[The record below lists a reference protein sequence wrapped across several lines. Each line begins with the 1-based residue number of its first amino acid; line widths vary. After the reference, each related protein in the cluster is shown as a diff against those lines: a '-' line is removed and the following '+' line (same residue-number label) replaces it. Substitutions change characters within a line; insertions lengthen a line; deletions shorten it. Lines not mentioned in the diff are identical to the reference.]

1 MFERSRAP
9 RVPLALAVVSLL
21 AVLGLLATLQYRWV
35 GQVGEA
41 ERVRLQAGARTRV
54 EQLAQDFDREITRA
68 YAWLQVDP
76 DMLGEDGGP
85 RFAVR
90 YERWGAHTDYPGLVT
105 AVYVAPGDAP
115 PRLRRFDP
123 ALRAFV
129 DAEWPA
135 ELVSVRQRLEARAEG
150 PGRGERGAF
159 RGPFGPVSD
168 EAPAL
173 VWPIFP
179 PEATDAEGGGPE
191 RPGFVRPRPGLEEGA
206 KPAEGAVMFGFGR
219 PRLGTTIVLLDRGF
233 IQRDLLPTLAGRYFA
248 AGGGEFDYGVVVTTR
263 REPRAVV
270 YRSDPEGAGHPT
282 PDATAG
288 LLDVRFDLVDSGAL
302 RAGDPAAPVWHRG
315 LRDAR
320 KGAFP
325 PRPRP
330 DHGLWEAGVLNRAG
344 SLEQIVARTRHRNLL
359 ISFGTLLLLG
369 ASAAMVLVSSQRA
382 RRLAAQQ
389 VEFVAGVSH
398 ELRTPVAVVCAAGEN
413 LADGLVRDPAEVRV
427 YGATIRDEGRRLA
440 EMIEQVLEFAGIESR
455 ERRRAREPIAAAE
468 VVEEAL
474 KACAGTIAEAKID
487 VEIRIPPALPLVLGD
502 RAGLRRALQ
511 NLIQNAARH
520 ASSGRWIGIAA
531 EAGKAAGAEVVR
543 ITVRDRGPGIPPGE
557 ETRIFEAFYRGRQAL
572 AAGVSGSGLGLSL
585 VHRIMGAHGGAVEV
599 QSTPG
604 AGSAF
609 TLVLPVAPA
618 SARRPHS
625 IEEGNAQADPAR

>member
-1 MFERSRAP
+1 M
-9 RVPLALAVVSLL
+9 ALAVVSLL

-105 AVYVAPGDAP
+105 AVYVAPSGDGP
-115 PRLRRFDP
+115 VRLRRFDP
-123 ALRAFV
+123 GQRAFL

-135 ELVSVRQRLEARAEG
+135 ELAPVRKRLEALQPLLHVLEQARGGREPTHEPRGEG
-150 PGRGERGAF
+150 PGRPERGGERGGAF
-159 RGPFGPVSD
+159 RGPFGPVID

-173 VWPIFP
+173 VSPIFAAQTTP
-179 PEATDAEGGGPE
+179 GEGEGPE
-191 RPGFVRPRPGLEEGA
+191 R
-206 KPAEGAVMFGFGR
+206 FGFGR
-219 PRLGTTIVLLDRGF
+219 PRLGATIVLLDRGY
-233 IQRDLLPTLAGRYFA
+233 IQRELLPALAGRYF
-248 AGGGEFDYGVVVTTR
+248 AGGGEFDYGVMVTTR

-270 YRSDPEGAGHPT
+270 YRSDPEAAPENVGHPT
-282 PDATAG
+282 PDAMAG

-302 RAGDPAAPVWHRG
+302 RAGDPAAPAAHRG
-315 LRDAR
+315 PRDVR

-330 DHGLWEAGVLNRAG
+330 DHGMWEVGVLHRSG
-344 SLEQIVARTRHRNLL
+344 SLEQVVARTRHRNLL

-369 ASAAMVLVSSQRA
+369 ASAAMVLLSSQRA

-427 YGATIRDEGRRLA
+427 YGATVRDEGRRLS

-502 RAGLRRALQ
+502 RPGLRRALQ

-531 EAGKAAGAEVVR
+531 EAGHAGGAEVVR

-557 ETRIFEAFYRGRQAL
+557 EARIFQAFYRGRQAL

-618 SARRPHS
+618 SRRPHS
-625 IEEGNAQADPAR
+625 IEERNAQADPAR